1 MSPRL
6 RPPTPC
12 PSPLPPC
19 PFLVSYLIAALL
31 GIIQGLT
38 EFLPISSTAHLLLGA
53 RLLHYQD
60 PGGVFTVMI
69 QFGSVLAVMWLYRAK
84 ILGVAFGL
92 STDPAARRFTL
103 MLLIASIPAGVAG
116 VLLSDFVKGD
126 LYQRPGVIAAAF
138 IIGGI
143 AILLIERFRPQP
155 VVFEADKTPVLR
167 ALAVGVSQ
175 MVALV
180 PGVSRSGA
188 TIMGGMLARVDRPAA
203 AELSF
208 FLAMPALAGA
218 FVHDLWEVRDH
229 LARERALEITIGF
242 VMAFLAAVVV
252 VKPFLRYVARSG
264 FAPFAWYRILAGLA
278 MLAAIGAGWL

>member
-1 MSPRL
+1 M
-6 RPPTPC
+6 
-12 PSPLPPC
+12 
-19 PFLVSYLIAALL
+19 SYLIAALL

-53 RLLHYQD
+53 RLLHYAD

-84 ILGVAFGL
+84 ILGVTLGL
-92 STDPAARRFTL
+92 ASDPSARRFTL
-103 MLLIASIPAGVAG
+103 MLVIASIPAGLAG

-126 LYQRPGVIAAAF
+126 LYRRPAVIAAAF

-143 AILLIERFRPQP
+143 AILLIERVRPRP

-175 MVALV
+175 MLALV

-188 TIMGGMLARVDRPAA
+188 TIMGGMLARLDRPAA

-229 LARERALEITIGF
+229 LARERALEIGVGF
-242 VMAFLAAVVV
+242 VMAFIAALVV
-252 VKPFLRYVARSG
+252 VKPFLRYVARTG
-264 FAPFAWYRILAGLA
+264 FAPFAWYRIAAGLA
-278 MLAAIGAGWL
+278 ILAAIGVGWL